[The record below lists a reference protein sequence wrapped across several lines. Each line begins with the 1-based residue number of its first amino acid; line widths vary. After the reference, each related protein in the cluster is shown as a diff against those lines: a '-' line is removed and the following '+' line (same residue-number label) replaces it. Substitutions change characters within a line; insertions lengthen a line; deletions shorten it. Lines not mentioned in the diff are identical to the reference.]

1 MVYLISLQL
10 FWRKSKYRTQ
20 PNAKNTNAH
29 FFNTVSTEIIIII
42 IITLWSYSDSELIG
56 KKNREKILFFSY
68 SIFSHSADDSLIAYL
83 IESRS
88 NLIRIFVEKN
98 KFFFPHSINRFR
110 FGIDPFSILFSP
122 RMQSNSFWS
131 IKNLRIIFLFI
142 PTRFFES
149 FFFFSQLE
157 SSIDLV

>member
-98 KFFFPHSINRFR
+98 NFFFHTLSIGFDLALIHFRYYSLLECNRIH
-110 FGIDPFSILFSP
+110 FGRS
-122 RMQSNSFWS
+122 
-131 IKNLRIIFLFI
+131 RI
-142 PTRFFES
+142 FE
-149 FFFFSQLE
+149 
-157 SSIDLV
+157 